1 MMIAIYPG
9 SFNPFHQGHLDILN
23 KAVKLFS
30 KVYIV
35 ITKNIAKELE
45 PNLAS
50 RVIQVKNFTKEVKNC
65 EVLINQDELTADF
78 AKKLNASYII
88 RGVRNEADFSYEREI
103 YDVNKYL
110 NPKLETIILIAD
122 SEKREISS
130 TSIKEIELYKRGKK

>member
-1 MMIAIYPG
+1 MIAIYPG